1 MPSQKLFGR
10 KANQLMVSTLLAHS
24 QIVPPFVR
32 RLLRSGS
39 LPLSLSAIYDEGPE
53 TVCVSEG
60 CGADVDVDLVRG
72 GVDAAILSFGS
83 WDPARLLSALEKMRT
98 AVNPDGRV
106 TVLYAGADKSPLT
119 MSQWDLFL
127 SDQSWIRYQQGA
139 LTASDDP
146 LQVWGIV
153 LVLKTY
159 NPVQH
164 ARRIVDQ
171 GRPDLA
177 IAPLKDIP
185 ESLITSN
192 TTQALLALEKQ
203 RLYLKWQQQL
213 HGQLPS
219 HAFFSKER
227 REFAQVTTVSPLLKE
242 SYHVHSRFWSHIGRD
257 DMAIRTLSSID
268 HVCPDETTRHLLQLL
283 RHRMLTPAKACRLE
297 QALADWQ
304 MEWRPRILFITHG
317 TSDYGQDTLYH
328 GLCTLLGHENVV
340 DYPWKPTLHG
350 REVDTANSY
359 PCVFNYPGE
368 PLSVDDLVVQLQTGG
383 FDFILFSDLL
393 GMIHQ
398 QEVRRLVNAAPHLPV
413 VLYDAWDD
421 CYTPLHTVLEYL
433 DRSEVALVF
442 KREMLDGV
450 DYGTRTYPLPFGYP
464 ETLSCAG
471 LPVDQRASD
480 APFWAGRNEFGLR
493 SLYVQQLER
502 ITGCDMQT
510 RFDQDTYRE
519 RLRSSLIGL
528 SFFGVGFDT
537 VRYWEIP
544 ANGVMLLAE
553 NPPII
558 IPNNFEDGI
567 SAVFFENMSE
577 LESKLDYYTKHPD
590 EAARIAVNG
599 HHHYVKYHTTT
610 ARARYVL
617 GTVYQ
622 QLFNQHNGQL
632 VAGK

>member
-1 MPSQKLFGR
+1 
-10 KANQLMVSTLLAHS
+10 V
-24 QIVPPFVR
+24 
-32 RLLRSGS
+32 
-39 LPLSLSAIYDEGPE
+39 
-53 TVCVSEG
+53 
-60 CGADVDVDLVRG
+60 
-72 GVDAAILSFGS
+72 
-83 WDPARLLSALEKMRT
+83 
-98 AVNPDGRV
+98 VNPDGRV

-127 SDQSWIRYQQGA
+127 SEQGWIRYQQGA
-139 LTASDDP
+139 LTTSDDP
-146 LQVWGIV
+146 LQAWGVV
-153 LVLKTY
+153 LVPKTY

-164 ARRIVDQ
+164 ARTLADQ

-177 IAPLKDIP
+177 IALLADIP
-185 ESLITSN
+185 ESLISGEN
-192 TTQALLALEKQ
+192 SQALLALEKQ
-203 RLYLKWQQQL
+203 RFYLKWQQQL
-213 HGQLPS
+213 HGQVPS

-283 RHRMLTPAKACRLE
+283 RHRTLTPARACGLE
-297 QALADWQ
+297 RALADWQ
-304 MEWRPRILFITHG
+304 AEWRPRILFITHG
-317 TSDYGQDTLYH
+317 TSDYGQDTLFH
-328 GLCTLLGHENVV
+328 GLCTLLGNENVV

-350 REVDTANSY
+350 SWFETANSY

-393 GMIHQ
+393 GMVHR
-398 QEVRRLVNAAPHLPV
+398 QEIRRLVNAAPHLPV

-421 CYTPLHTVLEYL
+421 CYTPLHNVLEYL

-450 DYGTRTYPLPFGYP
+450 DYGTRTWPLPFGYP
-464 ETLSCAG
+464 ETLSFAG
-471 LPVDQRASD
+471 LPVDQRSSD

-553 NPPII
+553 RPPII
-558 IPNNFEDGI
+558 IPDNFEDGI
-567 SAVFFENMSE
+567 SAVFFETMSE
-577 LESKLDYYTKHPD
+577 LESKLEHYTKYPD
-590 EAARIAVNG
+590 EAARIAANG
-599 HHHYVKYHTTT
+599 YHHYLKYHTAT
-610 ARARYVL
+610 ARARYFL

-622 QLFNQHNGQL
+622 QLRNR
-632 VAGK
+632 